1 MGSQG
6 SKTGVFTHR
15 NASAP
20 ARLTP
25 FGFALAALMLSVCML
40 SGTLVFN
47 TSTAYAQTG
56 ASAAITS
63 DELDASQ
70 NITALASDT
79 ETLSFS
85 TDFDF
90 CQSEAREMIDMV
102 NNFRQESGVWYW
114 NEDNDSKTYPSN
126 LSRLQY
132 DKDLEAVAMQRAAEL
147 VLSFS
152 HTRPDGTL
160 CFTAYPSGFS
170 ASGENIACGFDS
182 ASSVVE
188 AWKETDY
195 NYEGQGHR
203 RNMLSSNYNC
213 VGYACVEYDGM
224 KYWVQEFGYRET
236 PNTNTGSAVNSSA
249 PVTLN
254 IPYTYISSLQYKTS
268 GQSCRLNTKGA
279 SKQLP
284 VITGKVTTYNK
295 TWPATFD
302 LDWHCSNEN
311 QISIQNGKVTALVEN
326 NTSFIYAPFC
336 GSYLWFGTRP
346 QTNISR
352 YWGDDYFGT
361 NLQTLRAD
369 VSENGTPEGVIVCTD
384 VDYVDSLSAAAL
396 SGLLNYPI
404 VIVNGTESSLNQLSK
419 DSMNAVTNNGANKL
433 DVIILG
439 GKVAITNGIEQQLK
453 SYDSDG
459 TCERIWGTSG
469 YDTNRAVY
477 DYGKTKQD
485 GWSTEEVLV
494 ATGQNYYD
502 ALGAGSYAAAKR
514 AFVLLTGPNENT
526 TQLVERAKNSE
537 HATICGGS
545 AVVSEQLEKS
555 LSEAI
560 DVSRVWGE
568 TLFDTNIQF
577 VKYAVSQ
584 GMKLQ
589 GAGVS
594 TSIGYW
600 DSLGSSHI
608 LGKSNSV
615 MFLVNTD
622 EGDNQ
627 GMYGQLRDTQ
637 ETVSNL
643 RIFGG
648 TAVVTESTE
657 WSLTNG

>member
-1 MGSQG
+1 MRTFSH
-6 SKTGVFTHR
+6 KNTCLRARRAVWGVTI
-15 NASAP
+15 ATLILLGAY
-20 ARLTP
+20 A
-25 FGFALAALMLSVCML
+25 GEALA
-40 SGTLVFN
+40 FN
-47 TSTAYAQTG
+47 ASTAYAQD
-56 ASAAITS
+56 TS
-63 DELDASQ
+63 DAAFTLNAREASQ
-70 NITALASDT
+70 DNTALASDSELLT
-79 ETLSFS
+79 FS

-102 NNFRQESGVWYW
+102 NDFRQESGVWYW
-114 NEDNDSKTYPSN
+114 NEGDESKTYPSN

-147 VLSFS
+147 VMSFS

-160 CFTAYPSGFS
+160 CFTAYPSGFY
-170 ASGENIACGFDS
+170 ACGENIACGFTS
-182 ASSVVE
+182 AESVVE

-195 NYEGQGHR
+195 GYDGQGHR
-203 RNMLSSNYNC
+203 RNMLSSSFNC
-213 VGYACVEYDGM
+213 VGYACVEYEGM
-224 KYWVQEFGYRET
+224 YYWVQEFGYRET
-236 PNTNTGSAVNSSA
+236 PNTNIGSAVDSSA

-254 IPYTYISSLQYKTS
+254 IPYKYISSLQYKTS
-268 GQSCRLNTKGA
+268 GQSCRLNAKGA

-284 VITGKVTTYNK
+284 VITGNVTTYGK
-295 TWPATFD
+295 TWSATFD
-302 LDWHCSNEN
+302 LDWQCSNEN

-326 NTSFIYAPFC
+326 NTSFIYAPFL
-336 GSYLWFGTRP
+336 GKYIWFGTRP

-361 NLQTLRAD
+361 NLKTLQAD
-369 VSENGTPEGVIVCTD
+369 VAENGTPEGIIVCTD

-396 SGLLNYPI
+396 SGLLDYPI
-404 VIVNGTESSLNQLSK
+404 VIVNGSESSLNDISK
-419 DSMNAVTNNGANKL
+419 QSLNAVTNNGANKL

-439 GKVAITNGIEQQLK
+439 GNVAVTNGIEKQLTA
-453 SYDSDG
+453 YDSDG
-459 TCERIWGTSG
+459 TCKRIWGTSG

-477 DYGKTKQD
+477 DYGTTIQD

-514 AFVLLTGPNENT
+514 AFVLLTGPNEKSS
-526 TQLVERAKNSE
+526 QLVQRAQNSE

-545 AVVSEQLEKS
+545 AVVSEQLEES
-555 LSEAI
+555 LSEVM

-568 TLFDTNIQF
+568 SLYNTNTQF
-577 VKYAVSQ
+577 VKYAVAQ
-584 GMKLQ
+584 GMSLQ
-589 GAGVS
+589 NAGVS
-594 TSIGYW
+594 TSVGYW

-622 EGDNQ
+622 ESDNQ
-627 GMYGQLRDTQ
+627 GMYGLLRDIQ
-637 ETVSNL
+637 ETVSDL